1 MGAGW
6 LPWPGMV
13 PCLPHCME
21 RIKSKWQG
29 LQVTVSFKSQQAGA
43 ELGQA
48 KLNWL
53 YFSDTNHYMLLRTR
67 RAIRI
72 QL

>member
-13 PCLPHCME
+13 SRLPHCME

-29 LQVTVSFKSQQAGA
+29 LQKTVSFISQQAGA

-48 KLNWL
+48 KLKL
-53 YFSDTNHYMLLRTR
+53 GLALFYFTSIKLMS
-67 RAIRI
+67 
-72 QL
+72 